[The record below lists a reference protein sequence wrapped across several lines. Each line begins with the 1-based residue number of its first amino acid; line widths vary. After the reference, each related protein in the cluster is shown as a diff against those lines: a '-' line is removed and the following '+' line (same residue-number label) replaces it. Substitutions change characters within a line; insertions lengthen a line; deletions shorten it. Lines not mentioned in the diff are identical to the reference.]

1 MATAMDPGKMAELRD
16 VIKYDSGGRGFKR
29 AAYFLLV
36 WAGLLAVI
44 GSLFIWDMFNQ

>member
-1 MATAMDPGKMAELRD
+1 MDQGKAEELRD

-44 GSLFIWDMFNQ
+44 GGLFIWNMFN